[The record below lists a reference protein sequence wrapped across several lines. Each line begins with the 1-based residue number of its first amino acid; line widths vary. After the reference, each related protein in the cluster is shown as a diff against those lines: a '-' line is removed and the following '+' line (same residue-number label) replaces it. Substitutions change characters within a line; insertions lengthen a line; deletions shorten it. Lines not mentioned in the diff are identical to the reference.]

1 VNDQII
7 DNSDYQRAREELLQ
21 EAQQDKLNSADL
33 ELREKDLLRDMIDRQ
48 LLLSRGKELEINA
61 DAEVIRRLDEIR
73 KEHNLDSM
81 DALDKAVRD
90 SGMSVEDFKQK
101 IKEDVITQEVV
112 RDEVARNLRLTAKE
126 EQAYYDAHKQDFQ
139 SPEQVRLSEILVPTP
154 DNATQAQIDQAQAK
168 ANDVVAKLK
177 AGAKFEDM
185 AKQYSGGPNA
195 DAGGDLGEFK
205 RGQLAKVLE
214 DQTFSLQPGDSTAPI
229 RTRQGFVVLKV
240 TEHQVAGIQPL
251 SAVDQQVQQAM
262 YEAAIQPALRTYLT
276 DLREKAYIEIAAG
289 FVDTGASAKQ
299 TKPVFS
305 GATPPPA
312 KKVTQKERMN
322 ALRAASTTAPAP
334 AVSSEKAAA
343 PPSATSAATP
353 QTDSAA
359 SAKTVAMVTGKKRKK
374 IKREKIRYGQMP
386 RNALPAS
393 PEEALSSAADQGP
406 GAPDNGAA
414 TPVGAMMT
422 PAADQSTNLAANAEP
437 VEPPV
442 PERKKTRY
450 SDRAPTE
457 AQTKAKAK
465 AVKAKEKV
473 IATPAGPTAEEKAVE
488 QAQSAPLGLNGD
500 TATKKKPKKVK
511 GAPKERIQEAP
522 PTPPAPKPDMT
533 PIPPKSVR
541 DNGEPAVAPP
551 PSNLPPVA
559 APADSDSGATASPA
573 PSK

>member
-1 VNDQII
+1 
-7 DNSDYQRAREELLQ
+7 
-21 EAQQDKLNSADL
+21 
-33 ELREKDLLRDMIDRQ
+33 
-48 LLLSRGKELEINA
+48 
-61 DAEVIRRLDEIR
+61 
-73 KEHNLDSM
+73 M

-126 EQAYYDAHKQDFQ
+126 EQAYYEAHKQDFQ

-154 DNATQAQIDQAQAK
+154 DNATQAQIDQAQAT

-177 AGAKFEDM
+177 AGAKFEDL

-214 DQTFSLQPGDSTAPI
+214 DQTFPLQPGESTAPI

-240 TEHQVAGIQPL
+240 TEHQAAGIQPL

-262 YEAAIQPALRTYLT
+262 YETAIQPALRTYLT
-276 DLREKAYIEIAAG
+276 DLREKAYIEIAPG

-305 GATPPPA
+305 GATPLPA

-334 AVSSEKAAA
+334 VANSNKAAV
-343 PPSATSAATP
+343 PPSVTSTAAP
-353 QTDSAA
+353 QADSAA
-359 SAKTVAMVTGKKRKK
+359 SAPMMAMGLGKKPKK

-393 PEEALSSAADQGP
+393 PEEALTSAADQGP
-406 GAPDNGAA
+406 GTPDNGAA

-437 VEPPV
+437 EVPPAA
-442 PERKKTRY
+442 ERKKTRY

-457 AQTKAKAK
+457 AQTKAKTK
-465 AVKAKEKV
+465 AVKAHEKA

-500 TATKKKPKKVK
+500 TATKKKPKRVK

-522 PTPPAPKPDMT
+522 PTPPASKPDMT

-541 DNGEPAVAPP
+541 DNGEPAAAPP
-551 PSNLPPVA
+551 PSNLPPVV
-559 APADSDSGATASPA
+559 APADSGTGASASPTPV